1 MSVIRT
7 VLGDVAAAT
16 IGAVMPHEHLLFDI
30 VPPGATGDRN
40 ADLAPEIRFQTDY
53 LSNVNPANAHQQEA
67 SVATAELLAYAKAGG
82 SLIVDQSVAGLARD
96 ATGLARASRE
106 SGVHVVASA
115 GTYTAAFLTDE
126 TRALTTPA
134 LADRFAG
141 EVAEGL
147 DGTGIRAGLIGEI
160 GCSWP
165 LEPVER
171 RALEAAA
178 LAQARTGAGISVHPG
193 RHPDACG
200 QILDILADTGA
211 DLSRVVLCHM
221 DRTYPDGCGIRPLLD
236 RGAMVEWDFFGVEQS
251 HYWMDPDVE
260 LPTDRGRLRL
270 IRRLLDDGFGDRILM
285 SHDICTRT
293 RLCRWG
299 GHGYGHILTNVV
311 PLMTRTGFSAPEIRA
326 LTRDNAV
333 RLLSLRESG

>member
-1 MSVIRT
+1 MPTIRT
-7 VLGDVAAAT
+7 VSGDVAAET
-16 IGAVMPHEHLLFDI
+16 VGAVMPHEHLLFDI
-30 VPPGATGDRN
+30 VLPGAKGDRT
-40 ADLAPEIRFQTDY
+40 AELTPKTRFQTDY
-53 LSNVNPANAHQQEA
+53 LSNVNPANAHQQEV
-67 SVATAELLAYAKAGG
+67 SIATAELAAYARAGG
-82 SLIVDQSVAGLARD
+82 SLIVDQSVAGLSRD
-96 ATGLARASRE
+96 AAGLARAARD

-115 GTYTAAFLTDE
+115 GTYTAAFLPYE
-126 TRALTTPA
+126 TRAMSA
-134 LADRFAG
+134 ASLADRFTE
-141 EVAEGL
+141 EVTEGL
-147 DGTGIRAGLIGEI
+147 DGSEIRAGLIGEI

-178 LAQARTGAGISVHPG
+178 IAQVRTGAGISVHPG
-193 RHPDACG
+193 RHADACG
-200 QILDILADTGA
+200 QILDILADAGA

-221 DRTYPDGCGIRPLLD
+221 DRTYPDGEGIRPLLD

-270 IRRLLDDGFGDRILM
+270 IRRLVEDGFGDRILM

-311 PLMTRTGFSAPEIRA
+311 PLMARLGFSTQDIGA

-333 RLLSLRESG
+333 RLLSLKEFG